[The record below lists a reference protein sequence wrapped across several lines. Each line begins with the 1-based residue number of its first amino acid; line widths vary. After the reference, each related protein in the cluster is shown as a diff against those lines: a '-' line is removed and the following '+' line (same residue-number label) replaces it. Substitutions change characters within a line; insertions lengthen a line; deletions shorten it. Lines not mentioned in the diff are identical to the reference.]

1 MVTTPKLTY
10 QDYANMDGD
19 ERYELHDGELIL
31 VASPNMDHQEAVTN
45 LGTSLSVFV
54 KEHDLGKIYFAP
66 TDVLFTDTEVV
77 QPDLLFISNER
88 EHIRTPANIQGAPDL
103 IVEVLSPSSV
113 RRDWRYKRELY
124 ASSRRARVLDRRP
137 RPPDRVSHA
146 ASGRRTEYRRHLHGR
161 RHRDFLDPRR
171 FQHQP
176 ERDFQEVTDTW
187 QHQSAIRIVSGT

>member
-88 EHIRTPANIQGAPDL
+88 EHIRTPANIQGSPDL

-113 RRDWRYKRELY
+113 RRDWSYKRELY
-124 ASSRRARVLDRRP
+124 ASYGVR
-137 RPPDRVSHA
+137 
-146 ASGRRTEYRRHLHGR
+146 EYWIV
-161 RHRDFLDPRR
+161 DPV
-171 FQHQP
+171 HQ
-176 ERDFQEVTDTW
+176 
-187 QHQSAIRIVSGT
+187 IVSVMLLQDGELNIVGAYTEGDTVTSSTLEGFSISLNAIFQ